1 MHTTMRRLILTG
13 LLVILALPG
22 LAQAQTAITRT
33 TLSAAITA
41 AQGQPTS
48 INITVAS
55 ATGISVGSVLWI
67 EGSVYRVT
75 AVSGT
80 TITVIN
86 QWYPA
91 SHLSSAGVYVVP
103 LGAQYTVDPTGSCI
117 RGSTGA
123 FPIYSPY
130 ALHFNVTNGTIAH
143 CRAVALTAPTAGVWV
158 LTRFVVPVAS
168 TDPPQ
173 TP

>member
-1 MHTTMRRLILTG
+1 MTMIRSFILT
-13 LLVILALPG
+13 LALCVALPG
-22 LAQAQTAITRT
+22 VLQAQTAITRT
-33 TLSAAITA
+33 TLSVAITA
-41 AQGQPTS
+41 AQGTPTS
-48 INITVAS
+48 QSITVAS

-67 EGSVYRVT
+67 EGSVYRIT
-75 AVSGT
+75 AISGT

-103 LGAQYTVDPTGSCI
+103 LGAQYTTDPTGSCV
-117 RGSTGA
+117 RGSGA
-123 FPIYSPY
+123 FPLYSPY